1 MADFLKTDGNNINVL
16 WSHNDDM
23 AIGAIQAIEEFGK
36 KPGKD
41 IFILSVDGIKDY
53 FQAMADGK
61 ANATVECNPLLGPQL
76 LETSKAIIAGKPV
89 DKWVKSKEGVFLQD
103 QASTELPNRKY

>member
-76 LETSKAIIAGKPV
+76 LET
-89 DKWVKSKEGVFLQD
+89 
-103 QASTELPNRKY
+103 